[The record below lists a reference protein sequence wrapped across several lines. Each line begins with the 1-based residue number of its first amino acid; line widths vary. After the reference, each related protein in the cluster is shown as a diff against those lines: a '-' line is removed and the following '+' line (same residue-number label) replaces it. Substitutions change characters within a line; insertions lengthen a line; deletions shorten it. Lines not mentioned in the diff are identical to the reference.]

1 MNSNCQMVVFSN
13 KAYNAI
19 IRESFDKDP
28 VETGGI
34 LLGHILNNG
43 IWIVMEVLP
52 PGIHSIFE
60 WAYFEYD
67 DEFVNYLAQSV
78 ANQYKIPLELLGL
91 WHRHPGSMDYFSTT
105 DDQTNFTFAS
115 QNPYGVISGLVN
127 IDPVFR
133 LTMYHMDHNPRIS
146 QNRPLYES
154 IPIEVGDDIIP
165 QEYFELKYF
174 DGEDSSLHPQLDR
187 KTRLA
192 KQTAV
197 SSGTSSHN
205 ETSDSIPPKGLKTEN
220 KFEEVVLSIIRFFRR
235 HRFLLILLL
244 LLLFGWLVKHS
255 WTQIKEKSGTVIERV
270 KEKSK
275 KDIETME
282 VSVGNKIPLTQ
293 YLPKKYTGKSVSW
306 FSSDS
311 TIIIIK
317 NDTAICNSPGRSV
330 ISFKVDGKKPKRVDR
345 LEVSIPEAIYSINK
359 NSSTL
364 FIGQSDTLFVSPSAN
379 KTSWKS
385 SDPQIASVDQ
395 NGIVCAKTTGDCTI
409 SCFIKKVT
417 LECLIHVENE
427 SETNEAIIDSTG
439 VKDHLTIEI

>member
-1 MNSNCQMVVFSN
+1 MSSKCQMVVFSN

-43 IWIVMEVLP
+43 IWIVMDVLP

-133 LTMYHMDHNPRIS
+133 LTMYHMDHNSRIS

-165 QEYFELKYF
+165 QEYFELKYY
-174 DGEDSSLHPQLDR
+174 DGEESGLHPQLDR

-205 ETSDSIPPKGLKTEN
+205 ATSDSYSPKGMRTEN
-220 KFEEVVLSIIRFFRR
+220 RFEEAVLSIIRFFRR

-255 WTQIKEKSGTVIERV
+255 WAQIKEKSGTVIERV

-282 VSVGNKIPLTQ
+282 VSVGEYIPLSQ
-293 YLPKKYTGKSVSW
+293 YLPKKYSDKSVNW
-306 FSSDS
+306 ISSDT
-311 TIIIIK
+311 TISIK
-317 NDTAICNSPGRSV
+317 NDTAFCSRPGRSV
-330 ISFKVDGKKPKRVDR
+330 ISFMVDGKKPKLIDR
-345 LEVSIPEAIYSINK
+345 LEVCVAEALYSINK
-359 NSSTL
+359 DSSSL
-364 FIGQSDTLFVSPSAN
+364 IVGQCDTLFVTPSAN
-379 KTSWKS
+379 KARWRS
-385 SDPQIASVDQ
+385 SNPQIASVDH
-395 NGIVCAKTTGDCTI
+395 NGIVRAKNMGDCTI
-409 SCFIKKVT
+409 SCRIEKTT
-417 LECLIHVENE
+417 LECLIHVEHG
-427 SETNEAIIDSTG
+427 SETNEATTDSSD
-439 VKDHLTIEI
+439 VKEQLAIEI

>member
-1 MNSNCQMVVFSN
+1 MNSKCQMAVFSN

-43 IWIVMEVLP
+43 IWIVMDVLP

-60 WAYFEYD
+60 RAYFEYD

-91 WHRHPGSMDYFSTT
+91 WHRHPGSMDFFSST

-133 LTMYHMDHNPRIS
+133 LTMYHMDHNPRIAS
-146 QNRPLYES
+146 SRPLYDTV
-154 IPIEVGDDIIP
+154 PIEVGDDIIP
-165 QEYFELKYF
+165 QEYFELKYYAG
-174 DGEDSSLHPQLDR
+174 DESNLHPQLDR

-197 SSGTSSHN
+197 SSATPSNQSSSN
-205 ETSDSIPPKGLKTEN
+205 STTPQGLKAEN
-220 KFEEVVLSIIRFFRR
+220 RFEEVVLSIIRFFRR

-255 WTQIKEKSGTVIERV
+255 WKQIKEKTETVIERV

-275 KDIETME
+275 KNIDIIE
-282 VSVGNKIPLTQ
+282 VSVGKQIPLSQ
-293 YLPKKYTGKSVSW
+293 YLPEKYAEESVYW
-306 FSSDS
+306 LSSDS
-311 TIIIIK
+311 TIAIK
-317 NDTAICNSPGRSV
+317 NDTAICISPGVSV
-330 ISFKVDGKKPKRVDR
+330 ISFMVEGEKSKQINRIKISVA
-345 LEVSIPEAIYSINK
+345 EAPYSISK
-359 NSSTL
+359 NSATL
-364 FIGQSDTLFVSPSAN
+364 IAGQCDTLFVTPSPS
-379 KTSWKS
+379 KIKWKS
-385 SDPQIASVDQ
+385 SNRKVASVDY
-395 NGIVCAKTTGDCTI
+395 NGVVSASTAGDCTI
-409 SCFIKKVT
+409 SCIIEDVT
-417 LECLIHVENE
+417 LECQIHVENE
-427 SETNEAIIDSTG
+427 SDTVETGTDSTD
-439 VKDHLTIEI
+439 VNNQPAIEV

>member
-1 MNSNCQMVVFSN
+1 MNSKCQMVVFSN

-43 IWIVMEVLP
+43 IWIVMDVLP

-60 WAYFEYD
+60 MAYFEYD

-91 WHRHPGSMDYFSTT
+91 WHRHPGSMDFFSST

-133 LTMYHMDHNPRIS
+133 LTMYHMDHNPRIAS
-146 QNRPLYES
+146 NRPLYET

-165 QEYFELKYF
+165 QEYFELKYYG
-174 DGEDSSLHPQLDR
+174 GEESCLHPQLDR

-192 KQTAV
+192 KQTTV
-197 SSGTSSHN
+197 SSRTPSNPSS
-205 ETSDSIPPKGLKTEN
+205 TDTMPRGLKTEN
-220 KFEEVVLSIIRFFRR
+220 RFEEAVLSIIRFFRR

-255 WTQIKEKSGTVIERV
+255 WKQIKEKTETVIERV

-275 KDIETME
+275 KNIDIME
-282 VSVGNKIPLTQ
+282 VSVGKQIPLSQ
-293 YLPKKYTGKSVSW
+293 YLPEKYAEESVYW
-306 FSSDS
+306 LSSDS
-311 TIIIIK
+311 TIAIK
-317 NDTAICNSPGRSV
+317 NDTAICNSPGISM
-330 ISFKVDGKKPKRVDR
+330 ISFMVEGKKYKQINRIKICVA
-345 LEVSIPEAIYSINK
+345 EAPYSISK
-359 NSSTL
+359 ISATL
-364 FIGQSDTLFVSPSAN
+364 IAGQCDTLFVSPSP
-379 KTSWKS
+379 KKYKWKS
-385 SDPQIASVDQ
+385 SNRQVASVDH
-395 NGIVCAKTTGDCTI
+395 NGVVSAKTTGDCTI
-409 SCFIKKVT
+409 SCIIEDMA
-417 LECLIHVENE
+417 LECQIHVENE
-427 SETNEAIIDSTG
+427 SDTVETGTDSIDVNDQPG
-439 VKDHLTIEI
+439 IEV